1 MVSKKKA
8 GLGLATKGKAI
19 LVLSD
24 HLEHTIS
31 IECAVCG
38 DGTNAL
44 ATTEWDAA
52 KELYEDGWRVVEC
65 AASAESRCPKC
76 CESEEAASL

>member
-1 MVSKKKA
+1 MSEKKT
-8 GLGLATKGKAI
+8 GLGLATKAKAI

-31 IECAVCG
+31 IECGGCG

-52 KELYEDGWRVVEC
+52 KELYADGWRVVEC
-65 AASAESRCPKC
+65 DASAESRCPKC
-76 CESEEAASL
+76 VAANEEAAGL